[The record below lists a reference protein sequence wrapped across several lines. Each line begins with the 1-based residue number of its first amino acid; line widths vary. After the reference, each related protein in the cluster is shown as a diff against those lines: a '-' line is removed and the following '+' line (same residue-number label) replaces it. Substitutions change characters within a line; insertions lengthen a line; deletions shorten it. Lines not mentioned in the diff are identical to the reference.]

1 MVNIDKPLIHAA
13 LLEILADG
21 IVRSTEQVLAE
32 FSAEYPEYFQ
42 AVTMEWVRQNGYNC
56 GALNHPLTVVSSALE
71 DLEARGDLTK
81 KIKGRKLWKIN
92 LEVWGHT

>member
-1 MVNIDKPLIHAA
+1 MEVVSIDKPLIDAA

-42 AVTMEWVRQNGYNC
+42 AVTLEWVRQNGYNC
-56 GALNHPLTVVSSALE
+56 GAFNHPLTVVSSALE
-71 DLEARGDLTK
+71 DLAAKGELTK
-81 KIKGRKLWKIN
+81 MVQGRKLWQVN
-92 LEVWGHT
+92 SFNQS